1 MRSTV
6 LVPWLFAIAA
16 LTPTLRAD
24 SGSDGP
30 GPRHK
35 PIVAGNITVNPY
47 DIVAVFRP
55 QDQQGVAVYIGRPGH
70 AIQAII
76 IKDAREAATVF
87 KEIWDNVE
95 VTKDP
100 GEDDARPLTRMRP
113 KEADRASATLIVNV
127 HRVLAISWDNDHRE
141 VHVHLDKLLANETFA
156 DPNGDGD
163 GAPYL
168 EIPNVHDAA
177 EAVMAAYKACLL
189 KK

>member
-6 LVPWLFAIAA
+6 VTWIFVVAA
-16 LTPTLRAD
+16 AMGASVRAD
-24 SGSDGP
+24 PGQDGAGS
-30 GPRHK
+30 RHK
-35 PIVAGNITVNPY
+35 PIVAGSLTVNPY
-47 DIVAVFRP
+47 DVIAVYRP
-55 QDQQGVAVYIGRPGH
+55 QDQQGVAVYVGRPGQ

-76 IKDAREAATVF
+76 FKDSREAATVF
-87 KEIWDNVE
+87 KEIWDNAE

-113 KEADRASATLIVNV
+113 KGADRAGATLIVNV
-127 HRVLAISWDNDHRE
+127 QRVLAISWDVDHRQ
-141 VHVHLDKLLANETFA
+141 VHVHLDKLLANELLT
-156 DPNGDGD
+156 DPNGDGESL
-163 GAPYL
+163 PYL